1 MMKKVLTYFLYVL
14 HGVTASE
21 ESKRS
26 RTSSSKLLGNDLA
39 GKFLKIQ
46 GVREAFGRK
55 KWGGSNI

>member
-46 GVREAFGRK
+46 GVREAFK
-55 KWGGSNI
+55 KKKKN

>member
-46 GVREAFGRK
+46 GVIKIRNFVFDVP
-55 KWGGSNI
+55 